1 VEDSSPRGEFL
12 LNRTACSEPSRRAA
26 WPKLA
31 AIAFFVLLSFAALV
45 HSQTENYPSAE
56 ARLGERVFHDD
67 RFSSP
72 EGDLMNSCGSC
83 HLFDED
89 PQGIRARSDFF
100 SRSWVPFR
108 TEDPRRD
115 ALRNAQTIFDAA
127 LMPRLHYDG
136 EFTSLEDLVKGTLSG
151 RPMGWLEGEQA
162 QAFSRIRDVVL
173 NDAATNNEQN
183 YRSQFKSVY
192 SVNVESLSRDELVNL
207 VARAMSA
214 FMRPIKS
221 ERSTPYDRF
230 IAANRLGASLPAA
243 EDPKTFGKRTLDRLA
258 ALEAKRE
265 IKLPSGFDAAAFRG
279 FKIFLTTN
287 GASSVGNC
295 VSCHTPPLF
304 TDFSFHN
311 IGISQRE
318 YDQVHGRGSF
328 SALEIPSAA
337 KAVRPSP
344 QFRETPVA
352 RKAGWADLGYWNF
365 ADLRK
370 SPDRRAGESDDQF
383 LKRMIGTF
391 KTPTLRNLD
400 FSPPYMHTGG
410 FPTIESALGELTRLS
425 EMARAGEV
433 READEELAKIRISE
447 ADMAAL
453 ASFLRTLNDDLSRPK
468 PASRR

>member
-1 VEDSSPRGEFL
+1 MS
-12 LNRTACSEPSRRAA
+12 RTACNEASCRAA
-26 WPKLA
+26 WPKLT
-31 AIAFFVLLSFAALV
+31 AIALFVLLSFAVLV
-45 HSQTENYPSAE
+45 HSQTERYTSAE
-56 ARLGERVFHDD
+56 ARLGERLFHDD

-72 EGDLMNSCGSC
+72 AGDLMNSCSSC

-136 EFTSLEDLVKGTLSG
+136 EFSSLEDLVKGTLSG
-151 RPMGWLEGEQA
+151 RPMGWLEGEQE
-162 QAFSRIRDVVL
+162 QAFIRVRDVVL
-173 NDAATNNEQN
+173 KDAATDNEQS
-183 YRSQFKSVY
+183 YRSQFKIVY
-192 SVNVESLSRDELVNL
+192 SVEVEAISRDEVVNL
-207 VARAMSA
+207 VAKAMSA

-230 IAANRLGASLPAA
+230 IAVNRLEASPAAA
-243 EDPKTFGKRTLDRLA
+243 EDPRDFGKRTLDRLA

-265 IKLPSGFDAAAFRG
+265 IKLPSGFDVAALRG
-279 FKIFLTTN
+279 FKIFLATN

-295 VSCHTPPLF
+295 VACHAPPLF

-311 IGISQRE
+311 IGISQSE

-328 SALEIPSAA
+328 SALEIPDAA

-344 QFRETPVA
+344 RFRETPVS
-352 RKAGWADLGYWNF
+352 RKVGWADLGYWNF

-370 SPDRRAGESDDQF
+370 SPDRRVNESDDQF

-391 KTPTLRNLD
+391 KTPTLRNLE

-410 FPTIESALGELTRLS
+410 FSTIGSALGELMRLS

-433 READEELAKIRISE
+433 READEDLAKIRISE

-453 ASFLRTLNDDLSRPK
+453 TAFLGTLNEDLSRAK
-468 PASRR
+468 PAYRR

>member
-1 VEDSSPRGEFL
+1 MS
-12 LNRTACSEPSRRAA
+12 RTACSSRRAA
-26 WPKLA
+26 WPKLT
-31 AIAFFVLLSFAALV
+31 AIVLFVLLSFAVLV
-45 HSQTENYPSAE
+45 RSQTESYTSAE
-56 ARLGERVFHDD
+56 ARLGERLFHDD

-72 EGDLMNSCGSC
+72 AGDLMNSCSSC

-108 TEDPRRD
+108 IEDPRRD

-136 EFTSLEDLVKGTLSG
+136 EFTSLEDLVKGTISG
-151 RPMGWLEGEQA
+151 RPMGWLEGEQE
-162 QAFSRIRDVVL
+162 QALSRVRDVVL
-173 NDAATNNEQN
+173 KDAATNNRQS

-192 SVNVESLSRDELVNL
+192 SVEVESLSRDELFNL
-207 VARAMSA
+207 VAKAMSA

-230 IAANRLGASLPAA
+230 IAVNKLEGAPAAA
-243 EDPKTFGKRTLDRLA
+243 EDPKSFGKRTLARLA

-265 IKLPSGFDAAAFRG
+265 IKLPSGFDAAALRG
-279 FKIFLTTN
+279 FKIFLATD

-295 VSCHTPPLF
+295 VLCHAPPLF
-304 TDFSFHN
+304 TDFLFHN
-311 IGISQRE
+311 IGISQSE

-337 KAVRPSP
+337 MAVRPSR

-352 RKAGWADLGYWNF
+352 GKVGWADLGYWNF

-370 SPDRRAGESDDQF
+370 SPDRKANESDDEF

-410 FPTIESALGELTRLS
+410 FPTIESALGELMRLS
-425 EMARAGEV
+425 EMARAGAV
-433 READEELAKIRISE
+433 READEELAKIKISE
-447 ADMAAL
+447 ADMPAL
-453 ASFLRTLNDDLSRPK
+453 AAFLETLNEDLSRAK
-468 PASRR
+468 SAYRR